1 MAEFISTGLGGLSV
15 KPAQRKAVAGKSAD
29 KQGTRSYE
37 REELLPP
44 PRPPRNFIPAPDV
57 MQALI
62 DRALAALARGM
73 YWDRGSIINL
83 VL

>member
-1 MAEFISTGLGGLSV
+1 MAEFISTGVGGLV
-15 KPAQRKAVAGKSAD
+15 KAPTRKAVASKSSDRQNA
-29 KQGTRSYE
+29 RSFE

-44 PRPPRNFIPAPDV
+44 PRPNRNFIPTPDA
-57 MQALI
+57 MQELI

-73 YWDRGSIINL
+73 YWDRGSIVNI